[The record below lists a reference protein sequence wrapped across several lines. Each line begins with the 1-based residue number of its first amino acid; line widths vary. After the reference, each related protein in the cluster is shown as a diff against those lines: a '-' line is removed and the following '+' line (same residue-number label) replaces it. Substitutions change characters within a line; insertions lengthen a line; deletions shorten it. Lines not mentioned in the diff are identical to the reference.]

1 MSETVN
7 SAKKGPSGTLGD
19 AIRREYSGGHMD
31 EVQELARQATGL
43 QIWLETGGSLIQAAE
58 DGEWESAARYAE
70 ELEPDGWYVVD
81 NRERTYGPFR
91 FSGELQAILESLM
104 LERNPE

>member
-1 MSETVN
+1 MIETGN
-7 SAKKGPSGTLGD
+7 SAEKDPSGTLGD
-19 AIRREYSGGHMD
+19 AIRREYSDGHMD

-43 QIWLETGGSLIQAAE
+43 TIWLETGGSLIQAAE

-70 ELEPDGWYVVD
+70 ELEPDAWYVVD

-91 FSGELQAILESLM
+91 SADGLQDILESM
-104 LERNPE
+104 MSGRDPE